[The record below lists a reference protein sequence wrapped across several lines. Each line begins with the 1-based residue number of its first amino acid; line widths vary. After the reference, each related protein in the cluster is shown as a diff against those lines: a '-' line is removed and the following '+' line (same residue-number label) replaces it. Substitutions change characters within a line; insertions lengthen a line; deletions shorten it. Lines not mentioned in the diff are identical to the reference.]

1 MKINILFYGNCQLVA
16 VTKTLKLSSKFN
28 IENHECF
35 TIKLS
40 KEDFTTIIRNADFI
54 ITQHIH
60 DNYRDKDYLS
70 TNYIIENK
78 NQNTKMIIID
88 SLHFDF
94 YYFDVIYHNDSN
106 NVRVREP
113 CDYHYSKMMECYK
126 NRKNI
131 QYYIDNFAN
140 NANLKSCEE
149 LEEIANN
156 SLSELY
162 RRYLTNKN
170 SFENEDKNIYV
181 ITAHD
186 YIKENYKNKLLFYS
200 MNHPSKYTIQ
210 NVCSHLMD
218 VFEFENNID
227 YMIDYEGDFLN
238 NPKCILYKCI
248 QKNINFDIDKYN
260 QSIDIWN
267 NKNINI
273 KKATELYYLEYH
285 KLGY

>member
-1 MKINILFYGNCQLVA
+1 MINILFYGNCQINSLVN
-16 VTKTLKLSSKFN
+16 TLNLTSKFN
-28 IENHECF
+28 IHICECF
-35 TIKLS
+35 LTELS
-40 KEDFTTIIRNADFI
+40 KEEFTDIIKTSDFI
-54 ITQHIH
+54 VTQHIH

-70 TNYIIENK
+70 TNYIINNK
-78 NQNTKMIIID
+78 NYDTKMIIID

-113 CDYHYSKMMECYK
+113 CDYHYSKMMDCYK

-131 QYYIDNFAN
+131 KYYIDNFAN
-140 NANLKSCEE
+140 NPNLKSSEE

-200 MNHPSKYTIQ
+200 VNHPTKYTIQ
-210 NVCSHLMD
+210 HVCSQIIQL
-218 VFEFENNID
+218 FYFENNVDYVID
-227 YMIDYEGDFLN
+227 YDADTLN
-238 NPKCILYKCI
+238 NPTCILYKCI
-248 QKNINFDIDKYN
+248 QKNVNFDISKYN
-260 QSIDIWN
+260 SSISIHSY
-267 NKNINI
+267 KNINLET
-273 KKATELYYLEYH
+273 ATQLYYIVYH